1 MKIFVISL
9 MRSVERRASVTR
21 QFAAAGL
28 AFEFIDGVDGQALTP
43 AYIEQNVNQERY
55 KYWHELRHPGAI
67 GCALSHRAA
76 YLRMVAEDIPV
87 AAVLEDDIV
96 LSPHFAQVLPQLV
109 AQVREREVMLLFFHS
124 SLPVGLSRT
133 GGAKLPH
140 EYELLTIQK
149 FEFFGSAAGY
159 VLPLST
165 AAALAAVQQPVYTIA
180 DDWAQ
185 FQKQGGVDS
194 FRLVVPFLLEPAGFK
209 STIGYVDTNSLGGRL
224 AGWIDKHQVF
234 PFEQVLRFMRKR
246 SSRKRQLYTIESS

>member
-9 MRSVERRASVTR
+9 LRSAERRASVTR
-21 QFAAAGL
+21 QFEAAGL

-43 AYIEQNVNQERY
+43 AYIEHNVNQERY
-55 KYWHELRHPGAI
+55 QYWHELRHPGAI
-67 GCALSHRAA
+67 GCALSHRTA
-76 YLRMVAEDIPV
+76 YLRMVAENIPV

-96 LSPHFAQVLPQLV
+96 LSPHFAEVLPRLG
-109 AQVREREVMLLFFHS
+109 AEVRAREVLLLFFHS
-124 SLPVGLSRT
+124 SLPVGLSRR

-140 EYELLTIQK
+140 QHELLTIQK

-185 FQKQGGVDS
+185 FQKQGGVDA

-209 STIGYVDTNSLGGRL
+209 STIGYFDTNSLGGRL
-224 AGWIDKHQVF
+224 ASWIDKHQVF
-234 PFEQVLRFMRKR
+234 PFEQLLRFVRKR
-246 SSRKRQLYTIESS
+246 NSRKRQLYTIESS